1 MTLRCTLRLFAA
13 RLALLTFVAILESW
27 IGGLQPFLQL
37 LFGLYLMVGMIVIRA
52 VVLSGYSLTVFGTA
66 IYAPVKVLQTEGG
79 RGVNSSTRRTQIVDV
94 VATNRAYAH
103 T

>member
-13 RLALLTFVAILESW
+13 RLALLIFVATLESW

-37 LFGLYLMVGMIVIRA
+37 LCGLYLMVGMIFIRA
-52 VVLSGYSLTVFGTA
+52 VVFSGYSLTVFGTA
-66 IYAPVKVLQTEGG
+66 KVLQTEGG
-79 RGVNSSTRRTQIVDV
+79 RGVNSSTRRTQIVDF